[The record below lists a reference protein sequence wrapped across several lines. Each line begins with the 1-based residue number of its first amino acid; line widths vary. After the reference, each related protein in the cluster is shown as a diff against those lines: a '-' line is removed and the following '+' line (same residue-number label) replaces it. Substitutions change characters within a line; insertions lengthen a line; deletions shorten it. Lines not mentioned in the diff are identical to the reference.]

1 MLLALAGCC
10 TSLIAADAGP
20 LRGHDDWFQPYEP
33 STIGITRDSDDDLSF
48 LDVTLSLQLPLG
60 EWQGPFAGST
70 NELGIG
76 FTGRFG
82 FYMGSERD
90 SRPVIGKRL
99 NPKLLWRLG
108 LSDDAARLRRCEAP
122 GDGVF
127 RGRRN
132 DTCAQYQPDSYLE
145 FSYAHESNGQ
155 SIDNEAEYLA
165 ARNAAQMNGR
175 NADFAND
182 RLSRGW
188 DYLGITWK
196 PSTCAACES
205 SHYRFNSFV
214 MLRYFLPRGL
224 LQGRKE
230 EWQPWEPAAAQGK
243 SRSKVNGIAAMGKYV
258 RHTCVVDGYACDG
271 RYVRDVK
278 FVLGYETGY
287 RQPFRRGTVR
297 AEAGV
302 HLKPLPLTLW
312 WQRGYAADLAQ
323 YYKKTTSYGLSVD
336 IGSF

>member
-1 MLLALAGCC
+1 MLLALSGCC
-10 TSLIAADAGP
+10 TPLFAADAGP
-20 LRGHDDWFQPYEP
+20 LRPHDDWFQPYEP
-33 STIGITRDSDDDLSF
+33 STLGITRDSDDVSF

-60 EWQGPFAGST
+60 EWEGPIAGST
-70 NELGIG
+70 NEIG
-76 FTGRFG
+76 MVFTGRFG
-82 FYMGSERD
+82 FYMGSARD
-90 SRPVIGKRL
+90 SRPVIGKRM

-108 LSDDAARLRRCEAP
+108 LSDDAARLRRCEEP
-122 GDGVF
+122 GEGIF
-127 RGRRN
+127 RGRRM
-132 DTCAQYQPDSYLE
+132 DSCVQYQPDSYLE
-145 FSYAHESNGQ
+145 LAYAHESNGQ
-155 SIDNEAEYLA
+155 ALDTEAEYLA
-165 ARNAAQMNGR
+165 ARNAAQLKDG
-175 NADFAND
+175 NADYAND

-188 DYLGITWK
+188 DYLGVTYK
-196 PSTCAACES
+196 PPTCRACES
-205 SHYRFNSFV
+205 ERHRVNGFA

-230 EWQPWEPAAAQGK
+230 EWHEWESAAAEGK
-243 SRSKVNGIAAMGKYV
+243 SRSKVNGLAVMGKYV
-258 RHTCVVDGYACDG
+258 RHTCVVDGYACEG

-287 RQPFRRGTVR
+287 RQPFRRGTLR

-323 YYKKTTSYGLSVD
+323 YYKKTTSFGLSVD